1 MQLLSAL
8 IYYQCCYQGDFQSSQ
23 SSRSSVISKRREKK
37 LRLVLQIGAGWGE
50 GRRKMTQWGDRI
62 ENIVLIR
69 EEVILKLKYQCKVS
83 KSRTIKLNLEVY
95 KIVFNLI
102 NVY

>member
-1 MQLLSAL
+1 
-8 IYYQCCYQGDFQSSQ
+8 
-23 SSRSSVISKRREKK
+23 
-37 LRLVLQIGAGWGE
+37 
-50 GRRKMTQWGDRI
+50 MTQWGDRI